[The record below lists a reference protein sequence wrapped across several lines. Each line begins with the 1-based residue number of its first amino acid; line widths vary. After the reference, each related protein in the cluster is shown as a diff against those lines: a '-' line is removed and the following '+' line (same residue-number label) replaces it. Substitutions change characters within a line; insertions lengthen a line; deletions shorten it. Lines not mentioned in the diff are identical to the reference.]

1 MNENPPG
8 PDTQTDALAT
18 DQPETAAPAPPD
30 GEAAATSSGVGALPA
45 WLPWAAI
52 AIVPALV
59 VGIVVYALASGDG
72 GGSGGAGAVG
82 IVEGL
87 LRLSPDENTKVD
99 SFNGKLPPDFPDDFP
114 MFRGSK
120 VVVSFAVQTNQ
131 GTNYFAILTNPRPTH
146 DIFEFYREALDKDPW
161 QLEIGRSS
169 DEFTG
174 LRFSRPDNADVS
186 GDITIHHS
194 ELDGTTAIYL
204 SYEDVSATLAPGSGG
219 STFSLGPTRPLPP
232 GFPKDVPIYSERDSV
247 ILDTYFERQ
256 PGGQVFLVSF
266 LTRDSQDDVMKFYT
280 DEFANRGWTT
290 NDSTSSSNSFAL
302 SLDFSDGNKSL
313 QGSVTADVFEND
325 SAYTKVDLLVQ
336 VTSARRSGN

>member
-1 MNENPPG
+1 MNENPPSPEPQAER
-8 PDTQTDALAT
+8 PDSAE
-18 DQPETAAPAPPD
+18 PETLAPPD
-30 GEAAATSSGVGALPA
+30 DGSAPLARPGGIASLPA

-52 AIVPALV
+52 AAVPALV
-59 VGIVVYALASGDG
+59 VGILVYALTSGGGDG
-72 GGSGGAGAVG
+72 GGGGAVG

-114 MFRGSK
+114 LYRGSK
-120 VVVSFAVQTNQ
+120 VVVSFAVQTQQ
-131 GTNYFAILTNPRPTH
+131 GTNYFAILTNSRPTH
-146 DIFEFYREALDKDPW
+146 EVFEFYREALDKDPW

-194 ELDGTTAIYL
+194 NLDGTTAIFL
-204 SYEDVSATLAPGSGG
+204 SYEDVSATLAPGSAG

-266 LTRDSQDDVMKFYT
+266 LTRDSQDDVIKFYT
-280 DEFANRGWTT
+280 DEFKGRGWTT
-290 NDSTSSSNSFAL
+290 RDSTSTSSSSFAQ
-302 SLDFSDGNKSL
+302 SLDFSDTNQSL
-313 QGSVTADVFEND
+313 HGSVTADTFEND

-336 VTSARRSGN
+336 VTATRRSGN